1 MNYLAHLFLSDGTP
15 ESLIGNLLGDFVK
28 GSIENIYSTQIIK
41 GIYLHRKIDS
51 FTDSHPIFRSSKRL
65 ISLNRRKFSGMMI
78 DVFYDHFLA
87 KNWSNYSSTSLAD
100 FTNHVYQVLQEN
112 KNILPERLNSILP
125 DMIAYDWLASYKE
138 ISTIDRAINGL
149 SHRIKRKNSL
159 FGGVEEL
166 FSNYQQ
172 LQADFSIF
180 FPEVIDYTLTV
191 SSQQ

>member
-41 GIYLHRKIDS
+41 GIYLHRKIDF

-87 KNWSNYSSTSLAD
+87 KNWSEYSNIGLND
-100 FTNHVYQVLQEN
+100 FTKYVYQVLQEN
-112 KNILPERLNSILP
+112 KNILPERLKSILP
-125 DMIAYDWLASYKE
+125 DMIAYDWLASYRE
-138 ISTIDRAINGL
+138 TSTINRAINGL
-149 SHRIKRKNSL
+149 SHRIKRENNL
-159 FGGVEEL
+159 LGGVEEL
-166 FSNYQQ
+166 FLNYQQ
-172 LQADFSIF
+172 LQVDFSKF
-180 FPEVIDYTLTV
+180 FPELIDYTLTV
-191 SSQQ
+191 SS

>member
-41 GIYLHRKIDS
+41 GIYLHRKIDC

-87 KNWSNYSSTSLAD
+87 KNWSEYSNIGLND
-100 FTNHVYQVLQEN
+100 FTNSVYQVLQEN
-112 KNILPERLNSILP
+112 KNLLPERLKSILP
-125 DMIAYDWLASYKE
+125 DMIANDWLASYRE
-138 ISTIDRAINGL
+138 TSTINRAINGL
-149 SHRIKRKNSL
+149 SRRIKRENNL
-159 FGGVEEL
+159 LGGVEEL
-166 FSNYQQ
+166 FLNYQQ
-172 LQADFSIF
+172 LQVDFSKF
-180 FPEVIDYTLTV
+180 FPELIDYTLTV
-191 SSQQ
+191 SS

>member
-28 GSIENIYSTQIIK
+28 GSIENIYSLKIIE

-65 ISLNRRKFSGMMI
+65 IALDRRRFSGIMI

-87 KNWSNYSSTSLAD
+87 KNWSNYSSIPLPD
-100 FTNHVYQVLQEN
+100 FTNYVYQVLQEN
-112 KNILPERLNSILP
+112 QKILPEQLKNILP
-125 DMIAYDWLASYKE
+125 DMIAHDWLASYRE
-138 ISTIDRAINGL
+138 TSTINRAINGI
-149 SHRIKRKNSL
+149 SRRIKRKNNL

-166 FSNYQQ
+166 LLNYQQ
-172 LQADFSIF
+172 LQSDFSIF
-180 FPEVIDYTLTV
+180 FPELINYSLTV
-191 SSQQ
+191 SS

>member
-28 GSIENIYSTQIIK
+28 GSIENIYSPGIIK

-65 ISLNRRKFSGMMI
+65 IAIDRRRFSGIMI

-87 KNWSNYSSTSLAD
+87 KNWSSYSSIPLAD

-112 KNILPERLNSILP
+112 KKILPERLKNILP
-125 DMIAYDWLASYKE
+125 DMIAHDWLASYKE
-138 ISTIDRAINGL
+138 ISTINRAINGI
-149 SHRIKRKNSL
+149 SRRIKRKNNL
-159 FGGVEEL
+159 FGGIEEL
-166 FSNYQQ
+166 FLNYQQ
-172 LQADFSIF
+172 LQTDFSIF
-180 FPEVIDYTLTV
+180 FPELIDYSLTA
-191 SSQQ
+191 SS

>member
-28 GSIENIYSTQIIK
+28 GSIENIYSKQIIK

-51 FTDSHPIFRSSKRL
+51 FTDSHSIFRSSKRL
-65 ISLNRRKFSGMMI
+65 ISINRRRFSGIMI

-87 KNWSNYSSTSLAD
+87 KNWSEYSSIEIGD
-100 FTNHVYQVLQEN
+100 FTNNVYKVLQEN
-112 KNILPERLNSILP
+112 KNILPDRLKSILP
-125 DMIAYDWLASYKE
+125 DMIDRDWLTSYKK

-149 SHRIKRKNSL
+149 SRRIKRKNNL

-166 FSNYQQ
+166 IFNYQQ
-172 LQADFSIF
+172 LQADFSVF
-180 FPEVIDYTLTV
+180 FPELIDYKLTV
-191 SSQQ
+191 NS

>member
-28 GSIENIYSTQIIK
+28 GSIENIYPLKIIE
-41 GIYLHRKIDS
+41 GIHLHRKIDS

-65 ISLNRRKFSGMMI
+65 IGLDRRRFSGIMI

-87 KNWSNYSSTSLAD
+87 KNWSNYSSIAIDD
-100 FTNHVYQVLQEN
+100 FTHHVYQVLQEN
-112 KNILPERLNSILP
+112 KKILPERLKNILP
-125 DMIAYDWLASYKE
+125 DMISHDWLASYRE

-149 SHRIKRKNSL
+149 SRRIKRNNNL

-166 FSNYQQ
+166 FLNYQQ
-172 LQADFSIF
+172 LQTDFSMF
-180 FPEVIDYTLTV
+180 FPELIDYSLTV
-191 SSQQ
+191 SSCQ

>member
-28 GSIENIYSTQIIK
+28 GSIENIYPKEIIK

-51 FTDSHPIFRSSKRL
+51 FTDCHPIFRSSKRL
-65 ISLNRRKFSGMMI
+65 ISSDRKRFSGIMI

-87 KNWSNYSSTSLAD
+87 KNWSEYSNIALND
-100 FTNHVYQVLQEN
+100 FTNRVYQVLQEN
-112 KNILPERLNSILP
+112 KKILPERLKSILP

-138 ISTIDRAINGL
+138 GAAIDRAINGL
-149 SHRIKRKNSL
+149 SRRIKRKNNL

-166 FSNYQQ
+166 FLNYQQ
-172 LQADFSIF
+172 LQADFSMF
-180 FPEVIDYTLTV
+180 FPELIDYSLTV
-191 SSQQ
+191 NSEQ

>member
-41 GIYLHRKIDS
+41 GIYLHRKIDC

-87 KNWSNYSSTSLAD
+87 KNWSEYSNIGLND
-100 FTNHVYQVLQEN
+100 FTNSVYQVLQEN
-112 KNILPERLNSILP
+112 KNLLPERLKSILP
-125 DMIAYDWLASYKE
+125 DMIANDWLASYRE
-138 ISTIDRAINGL
+138 TSTINRAINGL
-149 SHRIKRKNSL
+149 SHKIKRENNL
-159 FGGVEEL
+159 LGGVEEL
-166 FSNYQQ
+166 FLNYQQ
-172 LQADFSIF
+172 LQVDFSKF
-180 FPEVIDYTLTV
+180 FPELIDYTLTV
-191 SSQQ
+191 SS

>member
-28 GSIENIYSTQIIK
+28 GSIENIYPQQIIK

-65 ISLNRRKFSGMMI
+65 ISLNRRRFSGIMI

-87 KNWSNYSSTSLAD
+87 KNWSEYSNIALND
-100 FTNHVYQVLQEN
+100 FTNCVYRILQEN
-112 KNILPERLNSILP
+112 KNILPQRLKNILP

-138 ISTIDRAINGL
+138 GAAIDRAINGL
-149 SHRIKRKNSL
+149 SRRIKRQNSL

-166 FSNYQQ
+166 FLNYQQ
-172 LQADFSIF
+172 LQADFSMF
-180 FPEVIDYTLTV
+180 FPELIDYSLTV
-191 SSQQ
+191 NS

>member
-28 GSIENIYSTQIIK
+28 GSIENIYSTSIIK
-41 GIYLHRKIDS
+41 GICLHRKIDS

-65 ISLNRRKFSGMMI
+65 ISLNRRKFSGIMI

-87 KNWSNYSSTSLAD
+87 KNWSEYSNIGLND
-100 FTNHVYQVLQEN
+100 FTKYVYQVLQQN
-112 KNILPERLNSILP
+112 KNILPERLKSILP

-138 ISTIDRAINGL
+138 TSTINRAINGL
-149 SHRIKRKNSL
+149 SRRIKRKNNL

-166 FSNYQQ
+166 FLNYQQ
-172 LQADFSIF
+172 LQTDFSIF
-180 FPEVIDYTLTV
+180 FPELINYTLTV
-191 SSQQ
+191 SS

>member
-28 GSIENIYSTQIIK
+28 GSIEDIYSAEIIK

-51 FTDSHPIFRSSKRL
+51 YTDSHPIFRSSKKL
-65 ISLNRRKFSGMMI
+65 ISVDRRRFSGIMI

-87 KNWSNYSSTSLAD
+87 KNWSNYSSITLDD
-100 FTNHVYQVLQEN
+100 FANRVYQVLQEH
-112 KNILPERLNSILP
+112 KKILPNRLKRILP

-138 ISTIDRAINGL
+138 TTAIDRAINGL
-149 SHRIKRKNSL
+149 SYRIKRKNNL

-166 FSNYQQ
+166 FLNYQQ
-172 LQADFSIF
+172 LQADFSLF
-180 FPEVIDYTLTV
+180 FPELIDYTLTI
-191 SSQQ
+191 SS